1 MMTSRPALVLTFFF
15 SGLFLAAPLRAQ
27 APARLLDA
35 ARTRLE
41 DIQPD
46 SAAALATQAL
56 DRRNG
61 PTSADQLRGWTLLGI
76 AEVMR
81 GRPFVARQA
90 FRHALERDN
99 ALRIDSLAY
108 LHSDVREVF
117 ETERVTFQTAA
128 AEEPAQTVTV
138 RGPMDVSVIP
148 SQGRYGF
155 EVRSTR
161 PTRVTASITSARGD
175 EVWSDTESANPAAN
189 FSWDLT
195 TNGAPIAP
203 GRYALRVTAP
213 DGPGKPP
220 ATTVRNFQVS
230 RVRVDTVAVPQVPD
244 DSLLPE
250 AVQVRRPSTLLAG
263 VALGAGAIVLT
274 SVAGNKAF
282 SGNGDSGRFIVAAA
296 VSTAAIVGFFNSRHS
311 RPIPEN
317 INYNNNLRDRYE
329 QLGAD
334 MTTENRRRQA
344 SAPLRIRMETTRMDA
359 SR

>member
-1 MMTSRPALVLTFFF
+1 
-15 SGLFLAAPLRAQ
+15 
-27 APARLLDA
+27 
-35 ARTRLE
+35 
-41 DIQPD
+41 
-46 SAAALATQAL
+46 
-56 DRRNG
+56 
-61 PTSADQLRGWTLLGI
+61 
-76 AEVMR
+76 
-81 GRPFVARQA
+81 
-90 FRHALERDN
+90 
-99 ALRIDSLAY
+99 
-108 LHSDVREVF
+108 
-117 ETERVTFQTAA
+117 
-128 AEEPAQTVTV
+128 
-138 RGPMDVSVIP
+138 
-148 SQGRYGF
+148 
-155 EVRSTR
+155 
-161 PTRVTASITSARGD
+161 
-175 EVWSDTESANPAAN
+175 
-189 FSWDLT
+189 
-195 TNGAPIAP
+195 
-203 GRYALRVTAP
+203 
-213 DGPGKPP
+213 
-220 ATTVRNFQVS
+220 VRNFQVS